1 MLWFTAEV
9 TATAALEDFP
19 FRTCESRVLADEGAA
34 PEGEPERTD
43 SRVPAWAD
51 AALALLLATA
61 SEADAEA
68 AVPAALA
75 SFEAR
80 EEPVS

>member
-43 SRVPAWAD
+43 SRVPA
-51 AALALLLATA
+51 
-61 SEADAEA
+61 
-68 AVPAALA
+68 
-75 SFEAR
+75 
-80 EEPVS
+80 